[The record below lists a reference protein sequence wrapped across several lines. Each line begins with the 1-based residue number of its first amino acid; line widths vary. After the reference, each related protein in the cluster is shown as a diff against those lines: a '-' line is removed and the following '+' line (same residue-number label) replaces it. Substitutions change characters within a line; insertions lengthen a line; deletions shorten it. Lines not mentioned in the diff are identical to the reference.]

1 MLQVALVFGIGS
13 FDPLLE
19 LVDLVFGVEY
29 ADRNVNL
36 FCQCAP
42 SFVTILPLTPDRPIT
57 ARSAFGLPT
66 LRS

>member
-1 MLQVALVFGIGS
+1 
-13 FDPLLE
+13 LLE